1 MLSVIHKETGKVR
14 EVYGMTGMRFMFWD
28 EAEGAWVFDEIDN
41 YRPLPDLAKA
51 IKAFGQSCGV
61 MMED

>member
-1 MLSVIHKETGKVR
+1 MISVIHKETGKVR

-41 YRPLPDLAKA
+41 YKPLPNLAQALKQLGNA
-51 IKAFGQSCGV
+51 CGAK
-61 MMED
+61 MEG